1 MRRQKLR
8 LVVKRPVKSVTKVK
22 KENVSAVASA
32 HDGGTIT
39 IKGNK

>member
-1 MRRQKLR
+1 MRRQRFR
-8 LVVKRPVKSVTKVK
+8 LIVKRPEKIVTKVK